1 MEMFSLGKSEKIFQ
15 IKKFLQ
21 YNCLFF
27 RIICS
32 ELLRT
37 FTKETFLFE
46 IFFHFSPIKTF
57 PFGLILMGHISVF
70 QVNDSKSMNFF
81 YNFNIFR
88 ISCGPLLK
96 KIIHFEGKNNC
107 SNLFTSFL
115 VTNWITILVQFDQS
129 VRNNWN
135 PLKHKSNCSN
145 LVLCIYHS
153 YSSFCTSIHFSNM
166 WYLLE
171 KYFLEFVIFFK
182 SIL

>member
-1 MEMFSLGKSEKIFQ
+1 MDFRYNSKEKLKYVSLKIAQIEMLSLGKSEKTFQ

-70 QVNDSKSMNFF
+70 QVNDPKSMNFF

-88 ISCGPLLK
+88 ISCEQVHLPISSSSLQL
-96 KIIHFEGKNNC
+96 
-107 SNLFTSFL
+107 
-115 VTNWITILVQFDQS
+115 DS
-129 VRNNWN
+129 V
-135 PLKHKSNCSN
+135 
-145 LVLCIYHS
+145 S
-153 YSSFCTSIHFSNM
+153 YFCTFSMNFDKSKASETKA
-166 WYLLE
+166 LQT
-171 KYFLEFVIFFK
+171 FLKWVWASLATAK
-182 SIL
+182 

>member
-70 QVNDSKSMNFF
+70 QVNDPKSMNFF

-88 ISCGPLLK
+88 ISCEYICKTYLAIGMQYFNKQMCPFLMATYDFQYFCHK
-96 KIIHFEGKNNC
+96 FIE
-107 SNLFTSFL
+107 NLTL
-115 VTNWITILVQFDQS
+115 
-129 VRNNWN
+129 
-135 PLKHKSNCSN
+135 P
-145 LVLCIYHS
+145 
-153 YSSFCTSIHFSNM
+153 
-166 WYLLE
+166 
-171 KYFLEFVIFFK
+171 
-182 SIL
+182 

>member
-70 QVNDSKSMNFF
+70 QMNDPKSMNFF
-81 YNFNIFR
+81 LM
-88 ISCGPLLK
+88 S
-96 KIIHFEGKNNC
+96 E
-107 SNLFTSFL
+107 SFAL
-115 VTNWITILVQFDQS
+115 AVKYTLQDAMYDDEPLVQFKVTEHQ
-129 VRNNWN
+129 
-135 PLKHKSNCSN
+135 PLFSKGIPN
-145 LVLCIYHS
+145 LMCPRGRPLLAN
-153 YSSFCTSIHFSNM
+153 FSN
-166 WYLLE
+166 
-171 KYFLEFVIFFK
+171 
-182 SIL
+182 

>member
-1 MEMFSLGKSEKIFQ
+1 M
-15 IKKFLQ
+15 
-21 YNCLFF
+21 FF

-88 ISCGPLLK
+88 ISCDMHVYKQLK
-96 KIIHFEGKNNC
+96 KRWFWKYEIRSPTFP
-107 SNLFTSFL
+107 
-115 VTNWITILVQFDQS
+115 TIDSSTFVQAKHVSKEQHLCFNGFQS
-129 VRNNWN
+129 
-135 PLKHKSNCSN
+135 KKSSHHQ
-145 LVLCIYHS
+145 LLCAKLLMASRVCYLYGLCWSHIDRRS
-153 YSSFCTSIHFSNM
+153 Y
-166 WYLLE
+166 Y
-171 KYFLEFVIFFK
+171 
-182 SIL
+182 

>member
-1 MEMFSLGKSEKIFQ
+1 MEMFLLGKSEKIFQ
-15 IKKFLQ
+15 IKKFLY

-88 ISCGPLLK
+88 ISCDILL
-96 KIIHFEGKNNC
+96 
-107 SNLFTSFL
+107 FL
-115 VTNWITILVQFDQS
+115 ILVFSSCLICTKLLVKD
-129 VRNNWN
+129 NCKLWN
-135 PLKHKSNCSN
+135 G
-145 LVLCIYHS
+145 
-153 YSSFCTSIHFSNM
+153 
-166 WYLLE
+166 
-171 KYFLEFVIFFK
+171 
-182 SIL
+182 

>member
-57 PFGLILMGHISVF
+57 PFGLFLMGHISVF

-88 ISCGPLLK
+88 ISCGLSLLATSRYHDLISMMTVK
-96 KIIHFEGKNNC
+96 FFLTFISIYLFYPFLPVYLIIKGSK
-107 SNLFTSFL
+107 
-115 VTNWITILVQFDQS
+115 
-129 VRNNWN
+129 R
-135 PLKHKSNCSN
+135 PG
-145 LVLCIYHS
+145 
-153 YSSFCTSIHFSNM
+153 
-166 WYLLE
+166 
-171 KYFLEFVIFFK
+171 
-182 SIL
+182 

>member
-70 QVNDSKSMNFF
+70 QVNDPKSMNFF

-88 ISCGPLLK
+88 ISSVLGKIFFLTLNTWK
-96 KIIHFEGKNNC
+96 KIRKKLCLDIVLTSPLYDAFFENVCMCRSGFLAQLHNKN
-107 SNLFTSFL
+107 FT
-115 VTNWITILVQFDQS
+115 
-129 VRNNWN
+129 
-135 PLKHKSNCSN
+135 C
-145 LVLCIYHS
+145 
-153 YSSFCTSIHFSNM
+153 
-166 WYLLE
+166 YLHA
-171 KYFLEFVIFFK
+171 
-182 SIL
+182 SH

>member
-81 YNFNIFR
+81 YNFRIFC
-88 ISCGPLLK
+88 ISCEQTDQFKYITKNGHGYYSK
-96 KIIHFEGKNNC
+96 ENSIKIRQFHLENKHDKVSYQESKNR
-107 SNLFTSFL
+107 SLF
-115 VTNWITILVQFDQS
+115 NILYV
-129 VRNNWN
+129 
-135 PLKHKSNCSN
+135 
-145 LVLCIYHS
+145 
-153 YSSFCTSIHFSNM
+153 M
-166 WYLLE
+166 
-171 KYFLEFVIFFK
+171 
-182 SIL
+182 